1 MGFYFLETIF
11 SAVSRSKTIMMICSM
26 LDEFL
31 FMCLKM
37 KIIHVWAVL
46 VIISELLARKK
57 EKRKREKSELL

>member
-1 MGFYFLETIF
+1 M
-11 SAVSRSKTIMMICSM
+11 SRSKTIMMNGSM

-37 KIIHVWAVL
+37 KIIHIWAIL

>member
-1 MGFYFLETIF
+1 MGFYFLKTIF
-11 SAVSRSKTIMMICSM
+11 SAVSRSKTIMMNGSM

-37 KIIHVWAVL
+37 KIIHVWAIL
-46 VIISELLARKK
+46 VIISELLSRKK